1 MAKGEMVMSPSQQ
14 SETPSQGSGSR
25 EERYKSI
32 STYEHHFNSLE
43 TELRKLASV
52 WLLAALGAIA
62 YLVRQNVADS
72 LLDAK
77 LLIAIVALMG
87 NAGLL
92 VLWILDQLVY
102 HRLLNS
108 VFLLGLRMEYKD
120 RSIPPIRTLM
130 MLFSRK
136 RGMAR
141 FLRLFY
147 LVPMWSLAAVSV
159 IAGVWQAWGVWGDA
173 GKAIGSLVVSAAAPL
188 IPVWVLW
195 RSANLESYAEVAEG
209 FGDPAFIKFLKQQDY
224 EALLQGH

>member
-1 MAKGEMVMSPSQQ
+1 MLPSQKNDLPVQ
-14 SETPSQGSGSR
+14 RPDSR
-25 EERYKSI
+25 EEHYKSI
-32 STYEHHFNSLE
+32 ASYEHHFNSLE

-52 WLLAALGAIA
+52 WLLAALGGIA
-62 YLVRQNVADS
+62 YLVKQSVADS

-77 LLIAIVALMG
+77 LLIGIAALMG

-108 VFLLGLRMEYKD
+108 VFLLGLRMEYVD
-120 RSIPPIRTLM
+120 RSLPPIRTLM

-147 LVPMWSLAAVSV
+147 LVPMFGLGAVSLIAGIWRVLDDPTKAYGSLAVGV
-159 IAGVWQAWGVWGDA
+159 IAVLVPAW
-173 GKAIGSLVVSAAAPL
+173 VS
-188 IPVWVLW
+188 W
-195 RSANLESYAEVAEG
+195 RSANLESYPEIGEG
-209 FGDPAFIKFLKQQDY
+209 FDDPDFVRFLKQKEY
-224 EALLQGH
+224 ETLLRGH